1 MTDDPTSVGDKR
13 CSSHVQRLGRKNV
26 VKSSRIAVAVKEVE
40 TCIRGIQPPS
50 GAFIVQSRGKHS
62 KKHSV
67 PHSSGKSTRH

>member
-26 VKSSRIAVAVKEVE
+26 VKSSRIATAVKEVE
-40 TCIRGIQPPS
+40 TCISGIQPPS
-50 GAFIVQSRGKHS
+50 RAFIVQSRGKHS